1 MNWKR
6 ECTWLQPPPVI
17 LSLPSLAQGCAIV
30 CVMWDTFSRKAW
42 ETCATTHT
50 RPGEAELSQ
59 SGAVLLSQPCS
70 KQVSPPTD
78 HLGSVVLRS
87 CALGI
92 AASLQPPQTSA
103 GLARD
108 FGHPPFACLTG
119 SSVLV
124 PGVFAPLTAYFSV
137 SKWGTE
143 ERACL
148 YQQSSPMSLVFYVQ
162 GGHRKLKALT

>member
-1 MNWKR
+1 MMNCKR

-17 LSLPSLAQGCAIV
+17 LSLPSLAQGCAII

-50 RPGEAELSQ
+50 SPGETQLSQ
-59 SGAVLLSQPCS
+59 NSAALVSQPGS
-70 KQVSPPTD
+70 KWVSPPTD

-92 AASLQPPQTSA
+92 AGSLQPPQTGA

-108 FGHPPFACLTG
+108 FGHLPFPCLTG
-119 SSVLV
+119 FNVLV
-124 PGVFAPLTAYFSV
+124 PGVFAPLTAYLSI

-148 YQQSSPMSLVFYVQ
+148 SQQSGPMEDFLCPK
-162 GGHRKLKALT
+162 RT